1 MGKTNN
7 SKEYILITQF
17 ERFYPILHKEGRITK
32 PTRDAFME
40 EYIGISKH
48 SWKNF
53 RIIGIAKRYQVI
65 LELLNKVY
73 PKE

>member
-1 MGKTNN
+1 MGKTSN
-7 SKEYILITQF
+7 SKEYIFISQF

-40 EYIGISKH
+40 EYIGIYKDTWKH
-48 SWKNF
+48 F
-53 RIIGIAKRYQVI
+53 RITGIAKRYQRI
-65 LELLNKVY
+65 LELLNKCY